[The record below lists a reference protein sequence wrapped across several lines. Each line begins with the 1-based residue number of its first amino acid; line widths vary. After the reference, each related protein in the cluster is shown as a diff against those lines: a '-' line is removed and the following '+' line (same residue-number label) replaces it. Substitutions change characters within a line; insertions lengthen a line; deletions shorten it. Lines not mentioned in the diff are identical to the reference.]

1 MARPSPRG
9 RGRNA
14 KDGKKPNRGGG
25 LFRRRKF
32 CRFTAEKI
40 KEVDYKD
47 IAILKDFINA
57 VEIALWCLPGIG
69 LALWWRALP
78 EDPPEPP
85 PRLPYQ
91 HLYERPRDP
100 E

>member
-1 MARPSPRG
+1 M
-9 RGRNA
+9 
-14 KDGKKPNRGGG
+14 KT
-25 LFRRRKF
+25 RKASVSLALRLWLLASVF
-32 CRFTAEKI
+32 VVPFLDT
-40 KEVDYKD
+40 
-47 IAILKDFINA
+47 L
-57 VEIALWCLPGIG
+57 EIALWCLPGIG

-78 EDPPEPP
+78 EDSPEPP

>member
-1 MARPSPRG
+1 MSP
-9 RGRNA
+9 
-14 KDGKKPNRGGG
+14 
-25 LFRRRKF
+25 LRRSRVSLAL
-32 CRFTAEKI
+32 RLW
-40 KEVDYKD
+40 
-47 IAILKDFINA
+47 ILASVFVVPFLDA
-57 VEIALWCLPGIG
+57 LEIALWCLPGIG

-85 PRLPYQ
+85 ARLPFQ

>member
-1 MARPSPRG
+1 LRQPKKGQVSMALRLWLLSCVFVVPFLS
-9 RGRNA
+9 
-14 KDGKKPNRGGG
+14 
-25 LFRRRKF
+25 
-32 CRFTAEKI
+32 
-40 KEVDYKD
+40 
-47 IAILKDFINA
+47 A

-69 LALWWRALP
+69 LALWWRSLP

-91 HLYERPRDP
+91 HLYERPRDR

>member
-1 MARPSPRG
+1 MKRP
-9 RGRNA
+9 
-14 KDGKKPNRGGG
+14 KKSIVS
-25 LFRRRKF
+25 LAFRLW
-32 CRFTAEKI
+32 
-40 KEVDYKD
+40 
-47 IAILKDFINA
+47 ILASVFVVPFLDA